1 MNKSTADLAIHEL
14 LSGRELKGPEGATF
28 NFEMEVTAAGGKEK
42 INTETENIKTS
53 FLQNLKY
60 WNDQTE
66 VLANTDFNNSYFQSI
81 VKMGLDAVPFI
92 LEEIKKK
99 PSSLVYA
106 LDRILPGVVTYG
118 PGFIPLEK
126 VCETWLSILSPIES
140 N

>member
-1 MNKSTADLAIHEL
+1 MNKTTADLAIHEL
-14 LSGRELKGPEGATF
+14 LNGRELKSPEGATF
-28 NFEMEVTAAGGKEK
+28 NFEMEVTADNGKEK
-42 INTETENIKTS
+42 INTETENKKTS

-66 VLANTDFNNSYFQSI
+66 FLANNDFNNPYFQSI
-81 VKMGLDAVPFI
+81 VKMGLDAVPLI
-92 LEEIKKK
+92 LEEIKRK
-99 PSSLVYA
+99 PSDLVYA

-126 VCETWLSILSPIES
+126 VCATWLSILSPTDS